1 MWFDYFSKLLGEKPE
16 DLDEEDSDIQSV
28 LTNLGIEDGPFTLE
42 EYRKAK
48 QAMKEDKSPPSEDG
62 IVPEILKRCDMDDIM
77 LEFCNKLHIDGEKPD
92 QWGINDIIP
101 LPKKGDL
108 SITKNYRG
116 IALSPMISKLCNRM
130 ILNRIRPK
138 IDPFL
143 RANQN
148 GFRAGRTT
156 LGQILALRRLIEGI
170 RSKNLKAVITFIDF
184 SKAFD
189 SINRKKMFK
198 ILKAYGIP
206 PTLLNTIIAMY
217 TNTRAK
223 VVSPDGDTD
232 LFEITMGVLQGD
244 TLAPFLFVI
253 VLDYAMRKAIEGKEQ
268 TYGFTIEPQKSRRVQ
283 AKTITDLDFADDIAL
298 ISDLVSEAQELL
310 LAVEKECNEVGLKI
324 NAPKTQFMSYNIT
337 EDIKL
342 NLGDG
347 TEIKRALTEKKEQ
360 DFKYLGAWVDTT
372 IRDIK
377 VRKALAWAALRKMDK
392 IWNSSLNRSRKIN
405 LFKATVEYVL
415 LYGCEAWTLNK
426 KLNKLLD
433 GCYTRML
440 RKVLNISW
448 RQHLTNK
455 ELYNG
460 LPKVSN
466 VIRKRR
472 LTFAGHSYRQHGDPV
487 SDLVLWQPKHGKRQ
501 KGCPAKTFIDI
512 LKEDTGLNNEQ
523 ELATCMEDR
532 SVWKKIVSRC
542 SDKNVDW

>member
-1 MWFDYFSKLLGEKPE
+1 
-16 DLDEEDSDIQSV
+16 
-28 LTNLGIEDGPFTLE
+28 
-42 EYRKAK
+42 
-48 QAMKEDKSPPSEDG
+48 MKEDKSPPSEDG
-62 IVPEILKRCDMDDIM
+62 IVPEILKRCDLNDIM
-77 LEFCNKLHIDGEKPD
+77 LDFCNKLHIDGEKPD

-130 ILNRIRPK
+130 ILNRIRPQ

-268 TYGFTIEPQKSRRVQ
+268 TYGFTIEPAKSRRVK

-298 ISDLVSEAQELL
+298 ISDLVSEAQQLL

-372 IRDIK
+372 LRDIK
-377 VRKALAWAALRKMDK
+377 VRKALAWTALKKMDK
-392 IWNSSLNRSRKIN
+392 IWNSSLNRTRKID

-415 LYGCEAWTLNK
+415 LYGCEAWTLNM

-448 RQHLTNK
+448 RQHLTR
-455 ELYNG
+455 
-460 LPKVSN
+460 PSV
-466 VIRKRR
+466 V
-472 LTFAGHSYRQHGDPV
+472 
-487 SDLVLWQPKHGKRQ
+487 
-501 KGCPAKTFIDI
+501 
-512 LKEDTGLNNEQ
+512 
-523 ELATCMEDR
+523 AT
-532 SVWKKIVSRC
+532 
-542 SDKNVDW
+542 